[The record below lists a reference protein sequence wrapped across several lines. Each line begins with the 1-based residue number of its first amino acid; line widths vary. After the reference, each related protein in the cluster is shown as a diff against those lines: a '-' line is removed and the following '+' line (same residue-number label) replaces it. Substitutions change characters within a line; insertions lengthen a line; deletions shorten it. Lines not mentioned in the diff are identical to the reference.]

1 MKKSEIYSE
10 VMDKVCDICEISR
23 KSIINGLRFESVVD
37 ARVLAIQ
44 AMRRVGLT
52 NEDIALYIHR
62 EKQGDNLAML
72 SRTDL
77 KSKARGIQK
86 SYVAMNAI
94 ASDHRDSIRSFL
106 PEQDFLRLSY
116 KMAVDKL
123 TDADRRQYIRAY
135 YNV

>member
-10 VMDKVCDICEISR
+10 IIDKVCDICEVRRESM
-23 KSIINGLRFESVVD
+23 INGVRFESVVD
-37 ARVLAIQ
+37 ARVL
-44 AMRRVGLT
+44 
-52 NEDIALYIHR
+52 
-62 EKQGDNLAML
+62 
-72 SRTDL
+72 
-77 KSKARGIQK
+77 
-86 SYVAMNAI
+86 AMNAI

-135 YNV
+135 YNI